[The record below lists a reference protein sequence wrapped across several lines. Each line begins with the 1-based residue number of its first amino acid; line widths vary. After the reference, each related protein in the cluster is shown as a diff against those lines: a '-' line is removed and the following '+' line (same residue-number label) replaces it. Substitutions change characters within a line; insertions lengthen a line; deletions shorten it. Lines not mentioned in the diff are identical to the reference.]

1 MGKGK
6 GNIRIDT
13 KRCKGCGLCI
23 WACPKGGIGLVDEV
37 DARGIR
43 VVCINASFS
52 CTGCG
57 FCHVICPDVAI
68 TVYKS
73 TEGSGAQGDV

>member
-6 GNIRIDT
+6 GNIRIDKT
-13 KRCKGCGLCI
+13 RCKGCGLCI

-43 VVCINASFS
+43 VVCTNASFS

-57 FCHVICPDVAI
+57 FCHTICPDVAI

-73 TEGSGAQGDV
+73 TEGSGSQ

>member
-6 GNIRIDT
+6 GTIRIDT

-23 WACPKGGIGLVDEV
+23 WACPKEVIGLADEV

-43 VVCINASFS
+43 VVCTNDLSS

-57 FCHVICPDVAI
+57 FCYAICPDVAV

-73 TEGSGAQGDV
+73 TEVPGAQGDV

>member
-23 WACPKGGIGLVDEV
+23 WACPKEVIGLADEV

-43 VVCINASFS
+43 VVCIDASFS

-57 FCHVICPDVAI
+57 FCHAICPDVAI